1 MMRNGASREID
12 LEISGLGI
20 ILYSPASAAHIV
32 EGSNYL
38 RAHYVEPTEVQRH
51 IQNGTIV
58 GFGTASPGNFSLRFL
73 SGYPT
78 DARLLQARFKL
89 RLGIRCE
96 GGKVCCRD
104 LYDLICWQ
112 PECPPEQMIDV
123 DDGIYHL
130 TLCSDR
136 PPSGRLGDGQI
147 IDIYLAQLEEFPQ
160 LATEGIPTL
169 CV

>member
-1 MMRNGASREID
+1 MMRSVDGRKID
-12 LEISGLGI
+12 LEIAGLGI
-20 ILYSPASAAHIV
+20 ILYSPTFAEHIA

-38 RAHYVEPTEVQRH
+38 RAHYIESAEVQRH
-51 IQNGTIV
+51 IQDGTIV
-58 GFGTASPGNFSLRFL
+58 GFGTGSPGNFSLRFH

-78 DARLLQARFKL
+78 DARLREARFKL
-89 RLGIRCE
+89 RLGIHCE
-96 GGKVCCRD
+96 GGTICCRD

-130 TLCSDR
+130 TLCSD
-136 PPSGRLGDGQI
+136 PPTSGRLGDGQI
-147 IDIYLAQLEEFPQ
+147 IDIHFARLEEFPK

-169 CV
+169 CM